1 MAFLSSVK
9 LSFIRYIQF
18 SDRATRV
25 ELLWWVLFRS
35 TIMVIAIL
43 IDISYDTFIFH
54 LVVGPVSGVIG
65 SITLLPSLSLG
76 VRRLHDVNR
85 SGWWILAGLLFP
97 IGSFMLIKWLL
108 EPGDSCRNRYGN
120 NPYVSNL
127 QKTKE

>member
-1 MAFLSSVK
+1 MTFLSSIK

-43 IDISYDTFIFH
+43 IDISNDTFIFH

-85 SGWWILAGLLFP
+85 SGWWILAGFLFP
-97 IGSFMLIKWLL
+97 IGSFILIKWLL
-108 EPGDSCRNRYGN
+108 RSGDSYHNRYGE
-120 NPYVSNL
+120 NPYASNL
-127 QKTKE
+127 RKTKE